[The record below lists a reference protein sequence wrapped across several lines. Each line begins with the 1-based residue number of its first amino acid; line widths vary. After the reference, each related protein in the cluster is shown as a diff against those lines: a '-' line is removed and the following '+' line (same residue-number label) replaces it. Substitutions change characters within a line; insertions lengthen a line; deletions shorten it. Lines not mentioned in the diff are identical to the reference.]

1 MKLELLPKLAQQQ
14 TLSPKLMVSM
24 RMLPLTTTEL
34 ELQIERELEENPAL
48 ELAPQT
54 AEVTAA
60 TLQSDVLAGRLRLFQ
75 PFQDRTGGRRPDAEE
90 GEDYF
95 AGVAAPAGGLAAHLQ
110 EQLRVLELAP
120 GVRAAAEELI
130 GNLDWRGYLV
140 APVEELRA
148 QCPFHLREHFDA
160 AFEVVRCLEPAGVGA
175 EDLLDCLLL
184 QCRRWRER
192 HPLAER
198 ILREQFGPL
207 LHNRL
212 PQIAEATGATL
223 AEVKAAVAHISRCAV
238 HPGAEYAS
246 ESARTIAPDVVIE
259 EGSHGYR
266 VRIVD
271 EGVPRLQLS
280 EQCRELLAREDLAPE
295 VARYLRKK
303 IESAQWLIQAIDGRR
318 RTLQHIAETVL
329 EFQQGFMA
337 EGPGSL
343 RPLNMRT
350 VAAAVGVHIST
361 VSRAIKGKYIQTPW
375 GMFPLRSFF
384 EGGVE
389 RDEGEPASKRSLKE
403 RIAAMIARED
413 KQEPLSDGDIAAK
426 LRAQGFNISRRTV
439 SKYRA
444 GARIPPAPMRREF
457 AA

>member
-1 MKLELLPKLAQQQ
+1 MKIELLPKLAQQQ

-34 ELQIERELEENPAL
+34 ELQIERELEDNPAL
-48 ELAPQT
+48 ELALET
-54 AEVTAA
+54 ADTTAPA
-60 TLQSDVLAGRLRLFQ
+60 LPDDAVAGRLRLFQ
-75 PFQDRTGGRRPDAEE
+75 PFQDRTGGRRPDAED
-90 GEDYF
+90 GDDLF
-95 AGVAAPAGGLAAHLQ
+95 AGVAAPTGGLAAHLE
-110 EQLRVLELAP
+110 EQLRMLELAP
-120 GVRAAAEELI
+120 GVRAAAEELL

-148 QCPFHLREHFDA
+148 HCPFYLREHFDA
-160 AFEVVRCLEPAGVGA
+160 AFEVVRSLDPAGVGA
-175 EDLLDCLLL
+175 QDLLDCLLL
-184 QCRRWRER
+184 QCRRWKER
-192 HPLAER
+192 RPLSER
-198 ILREQFGPL
+198 ILSEHFDAL
-207 LHNRL
+207 LRNRL
-212 PQIAEATGATL
+212 PQIADAAGATL
-223 AEVKAAVAHISRCAV
+223 AEVKEAVAHIRRCAA
-238 HPGAEYAS
+238 HPGAPF
-246 ESARTIAPDVVIE
+246 ARGAARAIMPDVVVE
-259 EGSHGYR
+259 EGEHGYR
-266 VRIVD
+266 VRVVH

-295 VARYLRKK
+295 VSQYLRKK
-303 IESAQWLIQAIDGRR
+303 LESAQWLIQAIDGRR

-350 VAAAVGVHIST
+350 VAEAVGVHIST
-361 VSRAIKGKYIQTPW
+361 VSRAIKGKHIDTPW
-375 GMFPLRSFF
+375 GLFPLRSFF

-389 RDEGEPASKRSLKE
+389 CDESEPASKRSLKE

-413 KQEPLSDGDIAAK
+413 KRKPLSDGAIAAK